1 MHKEILELFIN
12 QILAEQKLE
21 DTPENRRNIE
31 RVIHEDL
38 ELMEAV
44 RLSQNKGADN
54 DNTY

>member
-1 MHKEILELFIN
+1 MHKEILEHFIN

-31 RVIHEDL
+31 RVIYEDL